1 MCDSLSRLDWFV
13 VIVAIILL
21 IVLSACGNENSP
33 LHEPCC
39 EPDFIYVPRPP
50 THPSYEGTPQPV
62 YPNRNNAMANAKIKS
77 KIKEI
82 LN

>member
-33 LHEPCC
+33 LHEPC
-39 EPDFIYVPRPP
+39 VPCD
-50 THPSYEGTPQPV
+50 PSQPYEGTPQPV
-62 YPNRNNAMANAKIKS
+62 YPQQ
-77 KIKEI
+77 E
-82 LN
+82 